1 MSKKTKR
8 ASGRQHALPMIDGLR
23 RSLPPDPEQGN
34 DARAAAAN
42 YAIEAFRSVTDCD
55 KQDALGDLLASLM
68 HLCDRD
74 AALGSFYPQLHRA
87 ERHYF
92 EETADDKAYA
102 RLIS

>member
-8 ASGRQHALPMIDGLR
+8 AFERQHALPRIDSMR
-23 RSLPPDPEQGN
+23 RTLPPDPEQGN

-42 YAIEAFRSVTDCD
+42 YAVEAFRSATGCD

-92 EETADDKAYA
+92 EETADNKAYA
-102 RLIS
+102 QLR